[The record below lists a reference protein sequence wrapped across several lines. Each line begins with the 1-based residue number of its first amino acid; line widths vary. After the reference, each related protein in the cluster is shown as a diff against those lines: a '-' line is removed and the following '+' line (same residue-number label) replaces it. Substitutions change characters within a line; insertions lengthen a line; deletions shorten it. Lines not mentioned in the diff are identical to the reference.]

1 MNLKF
6 EPPKIRD
13 LNSNGRLLPVDVPR
27 VQVPLVPPPVPGIE
41 ELEDAIAKHVVA
53 ELDPTGEIQ
62 RLLRLLTHRQM
73 RELCQELANGKD
85 TIASSELAD
94 AFDRFA
100 YGE

>member
-1 MNLKF
+1 MTFKF

-13 LNSNGRLLPVDVPR
+13 LNGNGHLLIDVPR
-27 VQVPLVPPPVPGIE
+27 VPVPLVPPVPDID
-41 ELEDAIAKHVVA
+41 ELEDAIAKHVQQGV
-53 ELDPTGEIQ
+53 DPTGEIQ

-73 RELCQELANGKD
+73 RHLCQELANGKD

-100 YGE
+100 YGD

>member
-1 MNLKF
+1 VKWQGGDRHLQR
-6 EPPKIRD
+6 PSP
-13 LNSNGRLLPVDVPR
+13 VPR
-27 VQVPLVPPPVPGIE
+27 APDID
-41 ELEDAIAKHVVA
+41 ELEDAIAQHVQQGA
-53 ELDPTGEIQ
+53 DPTGEIQ

-100 YGE
+100 YEE